1 MRGIGNEYLVTH
13 MEINVLI
20 PGTWEVL
27 DITKDDKGYSKPI
40 ISICESS
47 KVIGQELL
55 EAMLRAEEEL
65 LDPLIDVKCPSAA
78 SIEITPYW
86 CH

>member
-1 MRGIGNEYLVTH
+1 

-20 PGTWEVL
+20 PGTWKLIEVR
-27 DITKDDKGYSKPI
+27 TDDKGYSKPI
-40 ISICESS
+40 IEVCDSA
-47 KVIGQELL
+47 KNIGQELL

-65 LDPLIDVKCPSAA
+65 LDPLIDIKCPSAA
-78 SIEITPYW
+78 SIEIAPYW